1 MENLNQLTGRLVNNF
16 LPVAVSNH
24 SFFINDIPAD
34 LPVDCNREW
43 IASVVSSL
51 LCTVVHN
58 VKDTC
63 IRLSAKKYGHVIIL
77 EIQESGSINTYTM
90 ASELQ
95 QVYSLAEKIGGN
107 LSVGIRHPEVTTITF
122 SFPNLPLAA

>member
-1 MENLNQLTGRLVNNF
+1 MENLHQLTGRLANNF

-34 LPVDCNREW
+34 LSVAHNREW
-43 IASVVSSL
+43 VASVVGSL

-77 EIQESGSINTYTM
+77 EIQESGSTNTFTM

-95 QVYSLAEKIGGN
+95 QVYSLAERIGGN
-107 LSVGIRHPEVTTITF
+107 LSIGLRRPEITTITF